1 MIRAFVA
8 GWPVSHSLSPSLHGF
23 WLKQHGIEGSYEA
36 LAVEPASFEAFL
48 LELPAS
54 GYAGG
59 NVTIPH
65 KEAAFAGCDL
75 LDSEARA
82 IGAVNTIWLENGQLC
97 GTCTDAYGFSANLDQ
112 YQPTWREY
120 SKALVL
126 GAGGA
131 ARAIVHAL
139 LSAGDGEVTI
149 VNRTHER
156 AQSLAGTF
164 GRRVIARNSDS
175 IAGSISHADLIVNTT
190 SIGMAGHE
198 GGWIDLS
205 PAKETALFTDI
216 VYVPL
221 ETPLLRSARKL
232 GLRTVDG
239 LGMLLHQAVPGFEK
253 WFGIRPIV
261 DDGLRNHLLSVLA
274 ARETRK

>member
-23 WLKQHGIEGSYEA
+23 WLNQHGIEGSYEA
-36 LAVEPASFEAFL
+36 LAVEPERFEAFL
-48 LELPAS
+48 RELPAS
-54 GYAGG
+54 GFAGG

-65 KEAAFAGCDL
+65 KEAAFAGCGL
-75 LDSEARA
+75 LDAEAKV
-82 IGAVNTIWLENGQLC
+82 IGAVNTLWLENGQLC

-112 YQPTWREY
+112 YQPTWRDFRQ
-120 SKALVL
+120 ALVL

-139 LSAGDGEVTI
+139 LSGGDGEVVI

-164 GRRVIARNSDS
+164 GKRAIARNWDS
-175 IAGSISHADLIVNTT
+175 IARSISQADLIVNTT
-190 SIGMAGHE
+190 SIGMAGQK
-198 GGWIDLS
+198 GGTIDLS
-205 PAKETALFTDI
+205 PAKETALVTDI

-221 ETPLLRSARKL
+221 ETSLLRSARMR

-253 WFGIRPIV
+253 WFGIKPVV
-261 DDGLRNHLLSVLA
+261 DDRLRNHLLSVLA
-274 ARETRK
+274 ARETPK